1 MSSVQAGV
9 KATNTV
15 AKGVKNITPGFAKT
29 GVNAVGNL
37 GEKGIKMV
45 TNNKYARFLGDKTS
59 ELTSKIRTGVAKTFN
74 AGLVNT
80 VDEIKSFGDLAK
92 TDSITQVMI
101 VIIFLLFLMIF
112 VWSVNK
118 IGLNKKNC
126 ANIDEVYS
134 KFPLISSISENND
147 NFKNFKLRDY
157 YIKTAYNC
165 CSSGKYKNDFVNL
178 CALRSCIR
186 QGARC
191 LDFEIYSVDSQPVI
205 AASSN
210 LDFNVKETY
219 NTILFSRAMETV
231 ANYAFSGS
239 NCPNPKDPLI
249 LHFRIMTSST
259 KIHDEIAKQ
268 LYDTLSEKLLGKNF
282 SYENNGK
289 NIGSYPLLRL
299 KEKVIIMVD
308 KANPIFVSTLL
319 NEYVNITSN
328 SAFVRELRFSEVKF
342 THDPDDLK
350 HYNKQN
356 MSIVLPDIS
365 PNNKNYSHRLASIYG
380 CQMIGLSFQNFDD
393 YMKDYTQHFD
403 NAGYAF
409 ILKPEN
415 LRYVPVFIP
424 KPPDQDKELS
434 YAPKCYS
441 INDNMK
447 NESG

>member
-1 MSSVQAGV
+1 MSSVQSGIKGA
-9 KATNTV
+9 NTV
-15 AKGVKNITPGFAKT
+15 ASGVKNNAPQFTKT
-29 GVNAVGNL
+29 GANAVKHI
-37 GEKGIKMV
+37 GEKGIKMI
-45 TNNKYARFLGDKTS
+45 TNTKLFKAASDKSS
-59 ELTSKIRTGVAKTFN
+59 ELIGIVRTGVAKTFN
-74 AGLVNT
+74 AGFDK

-101 VIIFLLFLMIF
+101 IIIFLLFLMIF
-112 VWSVNK
+112 IWSVNK

-134 KFPLISSISENND
+134 KFPLIGNISANND
-147 NFKNFKLRDY
+147 KFVDFKLRDY

-191 LDFEIYSVDSQPVI
+191 LDFEIYSVDNQPVI

-268 LYDTLSEKLLGKNF
+268 LYDTLSNKLLGKKF

-289 NIGSYPLLRL
+289 NIGSYPLLKLR
-299 KEKVIIMVD
+299 EKVIIMVD

-342 THDPDDLK
+342 SHDTDDLK
-350 HYNKQN
+350 HYNKQ
-356 MSIVLPDIS
+356 L
-365 PNNKNYSHRLASIYG
+365 NN
-380 CQMIGLSFQNFDD
+380 LS
-393 YMKDYTQHFD
+393 
-403 NAGYAF
+403 
-409 ILKPEN
+409 
-415 LRYVPVFIP
+415 
-424 KPPDQDKELS
+424 
-434 YAPKCYS
+434 
-441 INDNMK
+441 
-447 NESG
+447 

>member
-1 MSSVQAGV
+1 MSSVKAGLSSIENAGTAAINKITNS
-9 KATNTV
+9 KA
-15 AKGVKNITPGFAKT
+15 GRFFA
-29 GVNAVGNL
+29 
-37 GEKGIKMV
+37 
-45 TNNKYARFLGDKTS
+45 DKTS
-59 ELTSKIRTGVAKTFN
+59 EFASKVRTGVGKTFN

-112 VWSVNK
+112 IWSVNK

-134 KFPLISSISENND
+134 KFPLISSISDNND
-147 NFKNFKLRDY
+147 NFKNYKLRDF
-157 YIKTAYNC
+157 YIKTAFNC
-165 CSSGKYKNDFVNL
+165 CSSGKFKNDFVNL
-178 CALRSCIR
+178 CALRNCIR

-191 LDFEIYSVDSQPVI
+191 LDFEIYSVDNQPVI

-231 ANYAFSGS
+231 SNYAFSGS

-268 LYDTLSEKLLGKNF
+268 LYDTLSDRLLGKNF

-289 NIGSYPLLRL
+289 NIGSYPLLKL

-328 SAFVRELRFSEVKF
+328 SAFVRMLRFSEVKY

-356 MSIVLPDIS
+356 MTIVLPDIS

-393 YMKDYTQHFD
+393 YMKDYTQIFD
-403 NAGYAF
+403 STGYAF

-424 KPPDQDKELS
+424 KPPDQDPKLS
-434 YAPKCYS
+434 YAEKPFVV
-441 INDNMK
+441 NDSLAGLK
-447 NESG
+447 L